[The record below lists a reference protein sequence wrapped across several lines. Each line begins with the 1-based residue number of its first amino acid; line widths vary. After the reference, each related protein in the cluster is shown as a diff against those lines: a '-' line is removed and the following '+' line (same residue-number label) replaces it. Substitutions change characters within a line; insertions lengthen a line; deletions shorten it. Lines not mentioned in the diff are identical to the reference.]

1 MKLRRLSL
9 CIMMMTLTGFCLLG
23 VAYGQIDPFKASFGM
38 IGIAYGQSAKLNVY
52 VDSLDPG
59 QLPPGPCQPD
69 PTGALPPGP
78 CTPGPWRV
86 TFKILNGDGTVLAQ
100 STQTLTLKQAAS
112 LDYRPTDI
120 PFTPVRKRIRP
131 IVLVDPDANG
141 LTPCIKQTF
150 ELINDDTQRT
160 AVLYPGQDD
169 MMMGDMT
176 QSAQRVAFGL
186 VGVISSHIARLNVI
200 NTEDIAPPR
209 DFPPGPCKVTLSFFG
224 SDGSLLATIT
234 RTLDP
239 GHAGSLDFNIAS
251 FGSGGGAGRL
261 MIRAEVIVEPDANG
275 LIPCVM
281 PTLEVFDMASGK
293 TTFII
298 PAS

>member
-1 MKLRRLSL
+1 MWTASPPVNCRRGPAS
-9 CIMMMTLTGFCLLG
+9 
-23 VAYGQIDPFKASFGM
+23 QIR
-38 IGIAYGQSAKLNVY
+38 
-52 VDSLDPG
+52 PG
-59 QLPPGPCQPD
+59 
-69 PTGALPPGP
+69 TFPPGP

-100 STQTLTLKQAAS
+100 STQTLTLKQTAS
-112 LDYRPTDI
+112 LDYHPTDI

-186 VGVISSHIARLNVI
+186 VGVISVHIARLNVV
-200 NTEDIAPPR
+200 NTEDILVPR
-209 DFPPGPCKVTLSFFG
+209 SLPPGPCKVILSFFG

-234 RTLDP
+234 HTLDP

-251 FGSGGGAGRL
+251 LGSRGSAGRF
-261 MIRAEVIVEPDANG
+261 MIRAEVTVVPDVRG

-281 PTLEVFDMASGK
+281 PTLEVFDTASGK